1 MLDAVCLRP
10 SLCLALISRRLCRT
24 FSGSAMMEEERG
36 LSQGERA
43 TSSSNVGPV
52 VLLIRDGWG
61 IGKDEPG
68 NAVLAANTPVADSLR
83 ESTARTVLEAAGEGV
98 GLRAGVM
105 GSSEVGHLNMGAGRI
120 VKQEM
125 VRVDEAIVSGAL
137 FQSGRFQLLVDNCLK
152 HGSAFHLMGL
162 VQDQGVHADQ
172 AHLYA
177 ILRYLAGQGID
188 KIFIHFFSDGR
199 DTPPRSALGFLAQL
213 EEVFAE
219 IGTGAVATVMGRYYA
234 MDRVLN
240 WDRTE
245 AAFRALV
252 LGEGKCASSAKAAIE
267 GAYVRADAGEESG
280 DSPSESDEF
289 ICPTVIVDAAGA
301 PIGTIRDNDSVLHFN
316 YRQDRTIQLS
326 MAFCDEAFTPFDVAF
341 RPSVA
346 YAGLT
351 KYYDEFSFNILAPL
365 SMDGLLGEILA
376 DCGIRQ
382 LRISEYQKFRHVTSF
397 FNGKQIEAMPFEDR
411 VLIPSITIP
420 EDQKPEMSAFETT
433 ELAVAAILN
442 GREGLRAAAEGFED
456 LTCSLCDEAVADSDP
471 ASNNYGVIVINL
483 ANCDM
488 VGHTGVFEAA
498 VKAVEAVDVCT
509 GKLIDAVTKAN
520 GVILITADHGNVEEM
535 LDPEGRTK
543 TAHSLNDVDAF
554 VILRAGES
562 IELRPRGILSDIA
575 PTILDLLGI
584 EPPAEMTAQSLI
596 KPGT

>member
-1 MLDAVCLRP
+1 MGFRILIINAMTTKEKGLDQGMREA
-10 SLCLALISRRLCRT
+10 SLAN
-24 FSGSAMMEEERG
+24 A
-36 LSQGERA
+36 
-43 TSSSNVGPV
+43 GPV

-61 IGKDEPG
+61 IGEDGPG
-68 NAVLAANTPVADSLR
+68 NAVLAAHTPIANSLLGR
-83 ESTARTVLEAAGEGV
+83 AAHSVLDAAGEGV

-125 VRVDEAIVSGAL
+125 VRVDEAIANGAF
-137 FQSGRFQLLVDNCLK
+137 FQSDRFRSLVDNCLK

-177 ILRYLAGQGID
+177 ILRYLAAQGVRE
-188 KIFIHFFSDGR
+188 IFVHFFSDGR
-199 DTPPRSALGFLAQL
+199 DTAPRSALRFLAQL
-213 EEVFAE
+213 EDVLAE
-219 IGTGAVATVMGRYYA
+219 IGTGAIASVMGRYYA

-252 LGEGKCASSAKAAIE
+252 FGEGKCASSAKGAIE
-267 GAYVRADAGEESG
+267 EAYARADAGIKNETGPLEL
-280 DSPSESDEF
+280 DEF

-301 PIGTIRDNDSVLHFN
+301 PIGIIRDNDSVLHFN

-326 MAFCDEAFTPFDVAF
+326 MAFCDEGFASFDVGS
-341 RPSVA
+341 RPNVS

-351 KYYDEFSFNILAPL
+351 KYYDEFPFNILPPL
-365 SMDGLLGEILA
+365 SMDALLGGVLA
-376 DCGIRQ
+376 DRRMRQ
-382 LRISEYQKFRHVTSF
+382 LRISEYQKYRHITSF
-397 FNGKQIEAMPFEDR
+397 FNGKRIEAFPFEDR

-420 EDQKPEMSAFETT
+420 ENLKPEMSAFDTT
-433 ELAVAAILN
+433 KLAIAAILN
-442 GREGLRAAAEGFED
+442 GRKGLRAEAAPVDG
-456 LTCSLCDEAVADSDP
+456 LTCSFCKEATADSDLEG
-471 ASNNYGVIVINL
+471 NEYGFIAINL

-498 VKAVEAVDVCT
+498 VKAVEVVDICT
-509 GKLIDAVTKAN
+509 GMIIDAVRSAN
-520 GVILITADHGNVEEM
+520 GIILITADHGNVEEM
-535 LDPEGRTK
+535 LDRDGQTK

-554 VILRAGES
+554 LIPRSGES
-562 IELRPRGILSDIA
+562 VELRPHGILSDIA

-584 EPPAEMTAQSLI
+584 EPPSEMTADSLI
-596 KPGT
+596 KRGA

>member
-1 MLDAVCLRP
+1 MDQRM
-10 SLCLALISRRLCRT
+10 R
-24 FSGSAMMEEERG
+24 E
-36 LSQGERA
+36 
-43 TSSSNVGPV
+43 TSPANAGPV

-61 IGKDEPG
+61 IGKNGPG
-68 NAVLAANTPVADSLR
+68 NAVLAARTPVANSLHSR
-83 ESTARTVLEAAGEGV
+83 AAHSVLEAVGEAV

-125 VRVDEAIVSGAL
+125 VRVDEAIASEAL
-137 FQSGRFQLLVDNCLK
+137 FQSDRFQLLVDNCLK

-177 ILRYLAGQGID
+177 ILRHLAEQGVRR
-188 KIFIHFFSDGR
+188 IFVHFFSDGR
-199 DTPPRSALGFLAQL
+199 DTPPRSALRFLAQL
-213 EEVFAE
+213 EDVLAE
-219 IGTGAVATVMGRYYA
+219 IGTGAIASVMGRYYA

-252 LGEGKCASSAKAAIE
+252 FGEGKRASSVKGAIE
-267 GAYVRADAGEESG
+267 EAYARADACTSAGAGVQNEVVPLEL
-280 DSPSESDEF
+280 DEF
-289 ICPTVIVDAAGA
+289 ISPTVIVDAAGD

-326 MAFCDEAFTPFDVAF
+326 MAFCDEGFTPFDVGS
-341 RPSVA
+341 RPNVS

-351 KYYDEFSFNILAPL
+351 KYYDEFPFNILPPL
-365 SMDGLLGEILA
+365 SMDALLGEVLA
-376 DCGIRQ
+376 DRCIRQ
-382 LRISEYQKFRHVTSF
+382 LRISEYQKYRHVTSF
-397 FNGKQIEAMPFEDR
+397 FNGKRIEPFAFEDR

-420 EDQKPEMSAFETT
+420 ENLKPEMSALETT
-433 ELAVAAILN
+433 KLAIAAILD
-442 GREGLRAAAEGFED
+442 GRKGLRAEAASVEG
-456 LTCSLCDEAVADSDP
+456 LTCSFCEQATADSGPEGND
-471 ASNNYGVIVINL
+471 YGFIVINL

-498 VKAVEAVDVCT
+498 VKAVETVDVCT
-509 GKLIDAVTKAN
+509 GLIIDAVRSAN

-535 LDPEGRTK
+535 LDRDGHTK

-554 VILRAGES
+554 LIPRSGES
-562 IELRPRGILSDIA
+562 VELRSRGILSNIA

-584 EPPAEMTAQSLI
+584 EPPPEMTADSLI
-596 KPGT
+596 TRRA